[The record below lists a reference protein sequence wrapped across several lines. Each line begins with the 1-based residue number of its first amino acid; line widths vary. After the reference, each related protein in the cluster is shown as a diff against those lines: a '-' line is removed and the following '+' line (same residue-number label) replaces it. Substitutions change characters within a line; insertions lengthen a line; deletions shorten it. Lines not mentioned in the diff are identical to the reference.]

1 MHIGI
6 YNIMSMHF
14 FSKSKINT
22 CGVVILHLEKLDF
35 FHNVGLNCPG
45 EKYLLI
51 YFISV
56 MICLYLM
63 RYWLQGMRGLLKKKK
78 KSSAK
83 QTNQSFTPVYKS
95 TLTHVSITQ

>member
-1 MHIGI
+1 MHIEI

-22 CGVVILHLEKLDF
+22 CGVVILHLEKQDF

-63 RYWLQGMRGLLKKKK
+63 RYWLPGMRSLLKKKK
-78 KSSAK
+78 EVELSRQIRVLLQCIKVLS
-83 QTNQSFTPVYKS
+83 
-95 TLTHVSITQ
+95 HR

>member
-1 MHIGI
+1 
-6 YNIMSMHF
+6 MSMHF

-45 EKYLLI
+45 EKYSLI

-78 KSSAK
+78 KKVALSRQIRVLLQCIKVLS
-83 QTNQSFTPVYKS
+83 
-95 TLTHVSITQ
+95 HM

>member
-35 FHNVGLNCPG
+35 FHNVGLNCPE

-78 KSSAK
+78 VALSRQIRVLLQCIKVLS
-83 QTNQSFTPVYKS
+83 
-95 TLTHVSITQ
+95 HM

>member
-1 MHIGI
+1 
-6 YNIMSMHF
+6 MSMHF

-22 CGVVILHLEKLDF
+22 CGVVIPHLEKLDF

-45 EKYLLI
+45 EKYSLI

-78 KSSAK
+78 KKVALSRQIRVLLQCIKVLS
-83 QTNQSFTPVYKS
+83 
-95 TLTHVSITQ
+95 HM

>member
-1 MHIGI
+1 
-6 YNIMSMHF
+6 MSMHF

-45 EKYLLI
+45 EKYSLI

-63 RYWLQGMRGLLKKKK
+63 RYWLQGMRGLFKKKK
-78 KSSAK
+78 KKVALSRQIRVLLQCIKVLS
-83 QTNQSFTPVYKS
+83 
-95 TLTHVSITQ
+95 HM

>member
-1 MHIGI
+1 
-6 YNIMSMHF
+6 MSMHF

-35 FHNVGLNCPG
+35 FHNVGLNYPG

-78 KSSAK
+78 KKVALSRQIRVLLQCIKVLS
-83 QTNQSFTPVYKS
+83 
-95 TLTHVSITQ
+95 HM

>member
-1 MHIGI
+1 
-6 YNIMSMHF
+6 MSMHF

-78 KSSAK
+78 KKVALSRQIRVLLQCIKVLS
-83 QTNQSFTPVYKS
+83 
-95 TLTHVSITQ
+95 HV

>member
-1 MHIGI
+1 
-6 YNIMSMHF
+6 MSMHF

-78 KSSAK
+78 KKVALSRQIRVLLQCIKVLS
-83 QTNQSFTPVYKS
+83 
-95 TLTHVSITQ
+95 HM